1 MKIRTILSNIRELFW
16 PLLEPLDEPEI
27 QLIKVEDCKFDDKD
41 MDLLLEYLK
50 ENQASEDNRRKEIES
65 KATIFIGTF
74 AIANTVLINL
84 MKEFIFDSD
93 TTIRKINYLVFFLVS
108 LTIIYLCRA
117 IQFAIRAL
125 KRRKYYVLGFPKVLL
140 SEMKIE
146 DKKREIFVRQY
157 NAIKRNQREINLKVD
172 YMTMAQEYFQRAVAT
187 VALLTVGISG
197 VFIFNNKNFLQQLD
211 EIIQKLT
218 INHVVLAGGGI
229 VIILCLVMISILFFK
244 IRYLEK
250 AVKNIGEMDN

>member
-1 MKIRTILSNIRELFW
+1 MKIRTILSNIREFFW
-16 PLLEPLDEPEI
+16 PLLEPLEEPEI
-27 QLIKVEDCKFDDKD
+27 QQINIEDCKVDDKD
-41 MDLLLEYLK
+41 MDLVLEYLK
-50 ENQASEDNRRKEIES
+50 ENQASEDNRRKEVES

-84 MKEFIFDSD
+84 MKEFFFDSD

-146 DKKREIFVRQY
+146 DKDIYYVAKDGNKY
-157 NAIKRNQREINLKVD
+157 STNDIK
-172 YMTMAQEYFQRAVAT
+172 Y
-187 VALLTVGISG
+187 
-197 VFIFNNKNFLQQLD
+197 KN
-211 EIIQKLT
+211 
-218 INHVVLAGGGI
+218 
-229 VIILCLVMISILFFK
+229 
-244 IRYLEK
+244 
-250 AVKNIGEMDN
+250 